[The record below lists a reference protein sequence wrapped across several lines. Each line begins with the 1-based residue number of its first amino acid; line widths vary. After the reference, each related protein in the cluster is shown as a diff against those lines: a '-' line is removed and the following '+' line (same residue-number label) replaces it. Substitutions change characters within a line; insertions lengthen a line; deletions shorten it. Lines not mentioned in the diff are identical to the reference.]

1 MKKRWVEFVGIG
13 VLTVALGACSQSAK
27 ETTTQ
32 SSKGSAYPIT
42 IENYRKAEGGT
53 KWTKKEETFTKAP
66 SKVMANTR
74 PAAELLL
81 HLGLKDRIA
90 GVGATFGEGDP
101 EVAAQFKEL
110 KDLGNSYIS
119 KETALSVDPD
129 MMYGRGGLFDNQDWG
144 IGTVD
149 SINEM
154 GIPTYVLESSVTGAT
169 FDSVYKDIDH
179 LGEIFQVQPA
189 AKKFAKQIK
198 NREANLK
205 EAVADNKKQTFAY
218 LHMTDPSQVVVYAAH
233 DESFFNDMFN
243 IIKLDNVFKDQTGD
257 VSEETLIETDPDV
270 LIVGDWSTIEG
281 STTGTQVIEGLYKNA
296 KLSSMKAIKNKQVY
310 AVDYN
315 YLFGYGYQS
324 LTGLESLVKE
334 MKANQ

>member
-1 MKKRWVEFVGIG
+1 MKEKWVGIMEIG
-13 VLTVALGACSQSAK
+13 ALALTLAACGQSQS
-27 ETTTQ
+27 TTA
-32 SSKGSAYPIT
+32 SSEGSTYPLT
-42 IENYRKAEGGT
+42 ISNYTKAEGGT
-53 KWTKKEETFTKAP
+53 EWTKKDETFTKAP

-81 HLGLKDRIA
+81 HLGLKDHIA
-90 GVGATFGEGDP
+90 GVGATFGAADP
-101 EVAAQFKEL
+101 EVADEFKEL

-144 IGTVD
+144 NGTVD

-179 LGEIFQVQPA
+179 LGEIFQVQDA
-189 AKKFAKQIK
+189 AKKFSKEIK
-198 NREANLK
+198 TRETNLK
-205 EAVADNKKQTFAY
+205 AEVENNKTQTFAY
-218 LHMTDPSQVVVYAAH
+218 LHMSDPSQVVVYAAH
-233 DESFFNDMFN
+233 DESFFNDMFKM
-243 IIKLDNVFKDQTGD
+243 IKLDNVFQDQTGD

-281 STTGTQVIEGLYKNA
+281 SITGKQVIEGLYSNP